1 MKITTQLTAILPN
14 RPGALADLLD
24 VLSDNE
30 INVLALS
37 VVDTAEHGL
46 VRFVVDGPDVAQ
58 TALEHCGMPFG
69 VSKIL
74 AIELSNTP
82 GALGELARRLAKAK
96 INIDYVYGS
105 ALGSGET
112 AFALVGVSNLSK
124 AASLLGIDKE

>member
-1 MKITTQLTAILPN
+1 MEITTQLTAILPN

-24 VLSDNE
+24 ILSDNE

-46 VRFVVDGPDVAQ
+46 VRLVVDGPAEAQ
-58 TALEHCGMPFG
+58 AALEQCGMPFG

-74 AIELSNTP
+74 SVELPNAP
-82 GALGELARRLAKAK
+82 GALGDLARRLAKGK

-105 ALGSGET
+105 ALGAGET
-112 AFALVGVSNLSK
+112 AFALVGVSDIGK
-124 AASLLGIDKE
+124 AASVLGIEKE